1 MNATDTSSVVF
12 TPHCNWRPR
21 AVDSSS
27 PPPFSRFQAVRY
39 ANCPLGARL
48 VEGMALEPGQRL
60 QIRHHFTVDVEE
72 YFQVSALERYVSRES
87 WDRRESRV
95 EASVDR
101 LLGLLERHGATTTF
115 FVHPWEMDPDQP
127 RRPSRW

>member
-1 MNATDTSSVVF
+1 
-12 TPHCNWRPR
+12 
-21 AVDSSS
+21 
-27 PPPFSRFQAVRY
+27 
-39 ANCPLGARL
+39 
-48 VEGMALEPGQRL
+48 MALEPGQRL
-60 QIRHHFTVDVEE
+60 QIRHHFTVDMEE
-72 YFQVSALERYVSRES
+72 YFHVSALEPYVSRES

-115 FVHPWEMDPDQP
+115 FVHPWEVDPDQP